1 MNPII
6 QMLESK
12 IFIGC
17 LDLRSLGLQQY
28 DLLIYCIKEVLF
40 LFFLFPPPSQHF
52 HSKVGI
58 HTQVTDHSECI

>member
-40 LFFLFPPPSQHF
+40 LFVLFPPPPNIFILKLASTH
-52 HSKVGI
+52 K
-58 HTQVTDHSECI
+58 